1 MSNVVKNEI
10 VMKGKIVGKNS
21 GCGQQLNCAHTPY
34 YEASSL
40 SLIKRLSNT
49 DKIRRLITDWQF
61 YVAKT
66 H

>member
-40 SLIKRLSNT
+40 SLTKRFSNT
-49 DKIRRLITDWQF
+49 DEICRLITDCPF
-61 YVAKT
+61 YVAKI